1 MLTYFDTIS
10 EIGRVVKSLTLLVI
24 FAAVLAAF
32 SLISTS
38 SIDSPFSNLSLNF
51 GRFLVITGEKKSY
64 ASFLV
69 SLSGSISFSLITTSS
84 NNRFRTSLKVSSTD
98 LMFDITFP
106 TGAVPPDF
114 WKTSIVFLYSETS
127 LPVKTLPLFSSAN
140 VK

>member
-51 GRFLVITGEKKSY
+51 GRSLAIAGEKKSY

-69 SLSGSISFSLITTSS
+69 SLSGSISFSLIATSS
-84 NNRFRTSLKVSSTD
+84 NNKFRTSLKVSSTD
-98 LMFDITFP
+98 LMFDIAFP
-106 TGAVPPDF
+106 TGAVPPDL
-114 WKTSIVFLYSETS
+114 WKASIVFLSSETS